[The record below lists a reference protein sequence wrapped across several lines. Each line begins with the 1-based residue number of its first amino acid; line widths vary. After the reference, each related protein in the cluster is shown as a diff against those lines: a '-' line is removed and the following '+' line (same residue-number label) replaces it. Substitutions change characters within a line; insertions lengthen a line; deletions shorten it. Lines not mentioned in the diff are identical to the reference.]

1 MRLRRTIELCFTDE
15 RLITPSGLCIVGS
28 MLSNSEFVEY
38 CNRRQDIPKRS
49 EAQIPNGDIVLS
61 YIGLLVQGKVPFEA
75 VNEMK
80 SDPEY
85 YHYALGL
92 KKGIPSAETLR
103 QRLDA
108 IGNSLRKQ
116 LLDANVKLLLTHGV
130 LPSAISKGLIPLD
143 IDVTPLDNSKSHQE
157 GVSRTYKGHDGYA
170 PMSPTLVSKA
180 LW

>member
-1 MRLRRTIELCFTDE
+1 MQ
-15 RLITPSGLCIVGS
+15 PASG
-28 MLSNSEFVEY
+28 Y
-38 CNRRQDIPKRS
+38 TQ
-49 EAQIPNGDIVLS
+49 AQIPNGDIVLS

-80 SDPEY
+80 SDSEY

-143 IDVTPLDNSKSHQE
+143 IDVTPLDNSKSDKE
-157 GVSRTYKGHDGYA
+157 GVSRTYKGHDG
-170 PMSPTLVSKA
+170 
-180 LW
+180 